1 MNLSKFSS
9 QCALAGILILP
20 LSVVVAG
27 SDHGSGEVS
36 AVSSVDAP
44 KRQASGNLFIPKPA
58 QRQMKVE
65 TEQVMQGEFA
75 QTLDLAGKVI
85 MDPNYGGKVQA
96 IVAGRIT
103 PGPNGFPLPGQKVKQ
118 GEVLAYVTPEAG
130 PTGSR
135 SLAESRLKR
144 YRELAD
150 TIPRKTLEEAQ
161 AALANEELR
170 APVAGVISTMGVV
183 SGQVV
188 EPRQLIFEVVN
199 PNRLLVEALTY
210 DGKLL
215 KDISGGY
222 ITYDGKTIRLK
233 YLGGGQSLREQ
244 ALPIT
249 FSGKS
254 DELIDIPVGQ
264 PLRVFVST
272 STQKKGLKIPLS
284 AIVKNAANQSAVW
297 VKRSPE
303 EFEPK
308 VVLYEPLDGKYVIVT
323 SGLVDKDR
331 VVTNAASL
339 INQIR

>member
-65 TEQVMQGEFA
+65 TEQVVQGEFA

-96 IVAGRIT
+96 IVAGRIA
-103 PGPNGFPLPGQKVKQ
+103 PGPSGFPLPGQKVKQ
-118 GEVLAYVTPEAG
+118 G
-130 PTGSR
+130 
-135 SLAESRLKR
+135 LAESRLKR

-222 ITYDGKTIRLK
+222 ITYDGKTIGLK

>member
-9 QCALAGILILP
+9 QCVLATTLM
-20 LSVVVAG
+20 LSISVARAG
-27 SDHGSGEVS
+27 SDHGPGDTTQI
-36 AVSSVDAP
+36 SSLDIP

-58 QRQMKVE
+58 QRQLKVE
-65 TEQVMQGEFA
+65 TEQVMPGEFPK
-75 QTLDLAGKVI
+75 TLDLAGKVI

-130 PTGSR
+130 PSGSR

-161 AALANEELR
+161 AAVANEELR

-199 PNRLLVEALTY
+199 PNRLLVEALAY
-210 DGKLL
+210 DGKIL
-215 KDISGGY
+215 KDIAGGY
-222 ITYDGKTIRLK
+222 IAYDGKTIQLN

-254 DELIDIPVGQ
+254 EELIGIPVGQ

-272 STQKKGLKIPLS
+272 STQTKGLKIPLS
-284 AIVKNAANQSAVW
+284 AIVKNAANQNTVW
-297 VKRSPE
+297 VKGSPE
-303 EFEPK
+303 EFEPR

-323 SGLVDKDR
+323 SGLTDKDR
-331 VVTNAASL
+331 VVTNSASL